1 MGNSGATQ
9 KKYRMR
15 CIPPQRYCFFS
26 GAPTFS
32 TPHFCPPRGVISPQ
46 RGNRRRLLPNKRAKT
61 GNFRPKTGSFLPKAR
76 SFSSASR
83 GGGSETRRRMNRNAN
98 IRFNA
103 RHHSRLC
110 RIARA
115 SPRAERGAGPHF
127 SGRTTD
133 WCTRTCAGGHT
144 YTGLSLSAFLL
155 YRKNIRAAQAGTRR
169 SVRPTLLKI
178 KHLRLA
184 GKGPRKSPEKR

>member
-1 MGNSGATQ
+1 
-9 KKYRMR
+9 MR

-32 TPHFCPPRGVISPQ
+32 TPHFRPPQGVISSQ
-46 RGNRRRLLPNKRAKT
+46 RGDRRRLLPNKRAKT
-61 GNFRPKTGSFLPKAR
+61 GNFRPKTGRFSSKAR

-83 GGGSETRRRMNRNAN
+83 GGGSKTRRRMNQNAN
-98 IRFNA
+98 IHCNTRL
-103 RHHSRLC
+103 RSRLC

-115 SPRAERGAGPHF
+115 SPRAERGAGPPF
-127 SGRTTD
+127 SGQTIVWFTK
-133 WCTRTCAGGHT
+133 TCAGEST

-155 YRKNIRAAQAGTRR
+155 YRKNIRMAQARTRR

-178 KHLRLA
+178 KHLCVA
-184 GKGPRKSPEKR
+184 SKGSRKSPEKR

>member
-1 MGNSGATQ
+1 
-9 KKYRMR
+9 MR

-32 TPHFCPPRGVISPQ
+32 TPHFCPPQGVISPQ

-61 GNFRPKTGSFLPKAR
+61 GGFRPKTGSFLPKAR

-83 GGGSETRRRMNRNAN
+83 VGGSETRRRMNQNAN
-98 IRFNA
+98 IRCNA

-110 RIARA
+110 QIARA
-115 SPRAERGAGPHF
+115 SPRAERVAGPRF
-127 SGRTTD
+127 SSRTTN
-133 WCTRTCAGGHT
+133 WRTKTCAGEYT

-155 YRKNIRAAQAGTRR
+155 YRKNIRIAQAGRRR
-169 SVRPTLLKI
+169 SVRPILLKI
-178 KHLRLA
+178 KHLCMA
-184 GKGPRKSPEKR
+184 AKGPSKSPEKR

>member
-1 MGNSGATQ
+1 
-9 KKYRMR
+9 MR

-32 TPHFCPPRGVISPQ
+32 TPHFRPSQGVILPQ
-46 RGNRRRLLPNKRAKT
+46 GGNRCRLLPNYRAKT
-61 GNFRPKTGSFLPKAR
+61 GDFRPKTGSFLPKAR

-83 GGGSETRRRMNRNAN
+83 VVESETRRRMNRNTN
-98 IRFNA
+98 IHCNA

-127 SGRTTD
+127 PDRSTD
-133 WCTRTCAGGHT
+133 WRTKTCVGEYT

-155 YRKNIRAAQAGTRR
+155 YRKNIRMAQAGTRR
-169 SVRPTLLKI
+169 IVRPTLLKI